1 MTAKTDNHPTAK
13 LSNHSPSLIA
23 CASKGVWTLVI
34 SSESLSPYHLG
45 YRFLRE
51 YSFHNCFVPQLRA
64 QLFTYHHL
72 QPSLPSF
79 PYLCFNR
86 RITGVGAHPGELIFS
101 KHLAFFFIFVIF
113 YKFVIFNIFHIFVIF
128 SIFSIFDIF
137 SIFVIFDILLLFD
150 IYITKSKFTYIWHI

>member
-1 MTAKTDNHPTAK
+1 MIFSTCIRCQRSSNPRRQNSMPVALPTW
-13 LSNHSPSLIA
+13 LQIPCRS
-23 CASKGVWTLVI
+23 
-34 SSESLSPYHLG
+34 
-45 YRFLRE
+45 
-51 YSFHNCFVPQLRA
+51 SFHHCFVPQLRA

-86 RITGVGAHPGELIFS
+86 RITSVGAHPGELIFS

-113 YKFVIFNIFHIFVIF
+113 YIFVIFNIFHIFVIF

-150 IYITKSKFTYIWHI
+150 IYITKSKFTYI